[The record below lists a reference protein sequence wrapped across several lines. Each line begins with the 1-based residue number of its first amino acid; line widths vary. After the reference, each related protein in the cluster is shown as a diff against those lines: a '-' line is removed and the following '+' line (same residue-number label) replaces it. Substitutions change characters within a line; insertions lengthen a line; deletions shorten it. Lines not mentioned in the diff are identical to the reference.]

1 MKRKAMACAAGLLV
15 GLLFGAPAIAQT
27 YPTKTVK
34 IIVPYQAGQGTD
46 VAARYF
52 AEQLSKSLGQTFY
65 VDNKPGAG
73 GNIGAE
79 ATAHSAPDGYTLMMG
94 TNATQTMNEF
104 LYASVGYDSAKDFAP
119 IILVGMLPMVISA
132 NPSFPANSIS
142 ELIAAAKARPDKI
155 DMALPSTTAR
165 IVFELLKE
173 RTGAPLFGVPYKGSA
188 TAMTEVTGGQ
198 VQTIIDTVTATRGH
212 VTAGKLKALGI
223 TTLKSSELLPG
234 VKSVAEQ
241 GVPGFEMTAWN
252 AFYAPAGTP
261 KPIIDLLNA
270 EVTKIL
276 AQPDTQQRLLQLGF
290 EPAGGTPGSL
300 AKLEVQERAKWAPL
314 IKAAGLKGE

>member
-1 MKRKAMACAAGLLV
+1 MTLKAMACAVGLLAGLLS
-15 GLLFGAPAIAQT
+15 GAPAIAQT

-79 ATAHSAPDGYTLMMG
+79 ATAHAAPDGYTLMMG

-104 LYASVGYDSAKDFAP
+104 LYPSTGYDSQKDFAP

-142 ELIAAAKARPDKI
+142 ELIAAAKAKPDKI

-173 RTGAPLFGVPYKGSA
+173 RTGAPLFGVPYKGS
-188 TAMTEVTGGQ
+188 
-198 VQTIIDTVTATRGH
+198 RPSR
-212 VTAGKLKALGI
+212 
-223 TTLKSSELLPG
+223 SST
-234 VKSVAEQ
+234 S
-241 GVPGFEMTAWN
+241 
-252 AFYAPAGTP
+252 
-261 KPIIDLLNA
+261 
-270 EVTKIL
+270 
-276 AQPDTQQRLLQLGF
+276 
-290 EPAGGTPGSL
+290 
-300 AKLEVQERAKWAPL
+300 
-314 IKAAGLKGE
+314 

>member
-1 MKRKAMACAAGLLV
+1 MKRKAMACAAGLLA
-15 GLLFGAPAIAQT
+15 GLLSGAPAIAQT

-104 LYASVGYDSAKDFAP
+104 LYPSTGYDSQKDFAP

-142 ELIAAAKARPDKI
+142 ELIAAAKAKPDKI

-276 AQPDTQQRLLQLGF
+276 AQPDTQQRLLGLGF
-290 EPAGGTPGSL
+290 EPAGGTPESL